1 MSFQKKVNKYVY
13 KTYFRDR
20 NFRILFRGIWT
31 LFFDFRRRAIYIIGK
46 TSNPGLKNL
55 RGRVGRGVHPSPS
68 QHTHFTL
75 SQPQHLKCTFS
86 NIWARAFPTKPRL
99 KRQGIALWTHDK
111 AMLHATCSYGLTI
124 GGKEQGLPS
133 LHVITSQLAI
143 VEWSQIIERI
153 YMILSWKK

>member
-1 MSFQKKVNKYVY
+1 MCMKLTSAIEIFVSFSAGFGLSSLTSEDAPSTLLVRQVTRGY
-13 KTYFRDR
+13 KIFADEWAGAYTPPPNTHISRYH
-20 NFRILFRGIWT
+20 NSSTLNALFQT
-31 LFFDFRRRAIYIIGK
+31 F
-46 TSNPGLKNL
+46 GLEHNRL
-55 RGRVGRGVHPSPS
+55 A
-68 QHTHFTL
+68 L
-75 SQPQHLKCTFS
+75 
-86 NIWARAFPTKPRL
+86 PTKPRL

-143 VEWSQIIERI
+143 DEWSQIIERI